1 MSASDNSA
9 FLICNPA
16 SEAGTLDTLPVT
28 QGLHVISREQLQA
41 QPALR
46 FGRDDKVCLATESV
60 LEDVLQRLDDDNR
73 KSAVRRLKDKFAFRE
88 LLQPFYPTFYYKQC
102 RLDDLLREELDP
114 QQTYV
119 IKPVKGCFG
128 SGVRIVDGSVSLS
141 DLVADVQAE
150 LTKNGAVLSS
160 EVLTPDEFLIESYAA
175 GEEYAVDMFYDRQ
188 QRPVITNIYH
198 HPMPDNPAYLHML
211 YYTSRRAFEAVYEQ
225 AREFFTRLNRV
236 LHVSNLPVHAEFKLH
251 DGHLIPIE
259 LNPFRFGGMGLGHL
273 GYHALGLNPY
283 HCFITDTEPDWN
295 AIWQDKDNL
304 YGFFI
309 AYNGVRADVTAT
321 RPDWARLRQNF
332 TRIILEKQFDYQQQL
347 AFGILYIEEKLER
360 VPALLQIEFDDYFV
374 PINN

>member
-1 MSASDNSA
+1 LSDSHNSA

-28 QGLHVISREQLQA
+28 QGLQVISREQLRA
-41 QPALR
+41 QPDLR

-88 LLQPFYPTFYYKQC
+88 LLKPFYPAFYYKQC
-102 RLDDLLREELDP
+102 RLDDLLREKLDP
-114 QQTYV
+114 RQKYV

-128 SGVRIVDGSVSLS
+128 SGVRIVDGSVNLAE
-141 DLVADVQAE
+141 LVADIQAE
-150 LTKNGAVLSS
+150 LAKNGAVLSS
-160 EVLTPDEFLIESYAA
+160 EVLTPDEFLIESYVA

-188 QRPVITNIYH
+188 QRPIITNIYH

-211 YYTSRRAFEAVYEQ
+211 YYTSRRTFEAVYEQ
-225 AREFFTRLNRV
+225 AREFFTRLNNV
-236 LHVSNLPVHAEFKLH
+236 LNVSNLPIHAEFKLQ
-251 DGHLIPIE
+251 DGRLTPIE
-259 LNPFRFGGMGLGHL
+259 LNPFRFGGMGLGNL

-283 HCFITDTEPDWN
+283 QCFIDDTEPDWN
-295 AIWQDKDNL
+295 LIWQDKDDL

-309 AYNGVRADVTAT
+309 AYNGAHSDVTTT
-321 RPDWARLRQNF
+321 RPDWARLRQSF
-332 TRIILEKQFDYQQQL
+332 TRIILEIPFDYQQQL
-347 AFGILYIEEKLER
+347 AFGILYIEEKPGR

-374 PINN
+374 PLNN